1 MEILSG
7 FLGALLGAGLSFLT
21 LRYNYRDLYAR
32 NISSS
37 RMEWINNFREE
48 MSTVIAAIE
57 FNGCCEIASTEKC
70 DILYDAYK
78 ARAKL
83 QTRLN
88 LNISKYGN
96 EYNQAL
102 YDLLNSIDFKNCKN
116 SQKTVEQLLTLTR
129 KILEPEWQRVKSE
142 ARGKKNDRTY
152 R

>member
-1 MEILSG
+1 ML
-7 FLGALLGAGLSFLT
+7 FAGGIIGTFT
-21 LRYNYRDLYAR
+21 LVFKYKSLFAENVSK
-32 NISSS
+32 N

-57 FNGCCEIASTEKC
+57 FNLCCEIASTEKC

-88 LNISKYGN
+88 LNISKCGN

-142 ARGKKNDRTY
+142 ARGKK
-152 R
+152 